1 LERRAHRMGGFHG
14 DAARPKGN
22 GGDGWRPVVVVDAS
36 RFRKVARIRAV
47 VRVALTELED
57 NW

>member
-1 LERRAHRMGGFHG
+1 MGGFHG